1 MASMDHPYIV
11 RLYAMCMGENLML
24 VTQFLPISLLNF
36 LRKYKDDLN
45 AYHLLTYGQQIA
57 EVSYVYIVCMMS
69 VCTMYV
75 CMLHACMFICACIL
89 LACYLFACYLFV

>member
-24 VTQFLPISLLNF
+24 VTQFLPMGSLLHF

-57 EVSYVYIVCMMS
+57 EVSS
-69 VCTMYV
+69 CT
-75 CMLHACMFICACIL
+75 
-89 LACYLFACYLFV
+89 LFACCQYTQCMHARLSVQVFSIHTDNTV

>member
-24 VTQFLPISLLNF
+24 VTQFLPMGSLLHF

-57 EVSYVYIVCMMS
+57 EVSS
-69 VCTMYV
+69 CTW
-75 CMLHACMFICACIL
+75 
-89 LACYLFACYLFV
+89 FACCLYAQCM